1 MSLAGHVAPID
12 ARRVSEIPCHRAT
25 LPSRSSLNL
34 LLIARRDARKLL
46 HGAQQQRVSA
56 PRGLEK
62 LGAPA
67 FPPDDYD
74 RVLYA
79 AKNASTVWEEAA
91 RTGQWDKVDRFCFWL
106 AVFDKVWEW

>member
-1 MSLAGHVAPID
+1 MPGNYYTVPKSNEFPRPVA
-12 ARRVSEIPCHRAT
+12 
-25 LPSRSSLNL
+25 SS
-34 LLIARRDARKLL
+34 
-46 HGAQQQRVSA
+46 
-56 PRGLEK
+56 K